1 MEARECQI
9 VQLQW
14 VISMKR
20 EKEDQKDRW
29 WQIWNILKTILR
41 HFISLSMQQ
50 EEDFRATNM
59 LQEDY
64 SEGMLNRQFGT
75 GERLK
80 ARMVLSSYLHQRKF
94 GSGLELRQEMQKRI
108 NARQQRS
115 NLSVVSGKF
124 VGKDE
129 SIDFMLAKS
138 ELQLHQCEND
148 QQLIENV

>member
-41 HFISLSMQQ
+41 HFVSLSMQQ

-80 ARMVLSSYLHQRKF
+80 ARMVLSSYLHYRKF

>member
-1 MEARECQI
+1 MQIRMKARECQI
-9 VQLQW
+9 VQFQW

-20 EKEDQKDRW
+20 EKEDQKDRY
-29 WQIWNILKTILR
+29 WQSWNIWKTILR
-41 HFISLSMQQ
+41 HFVSFSRQR

-64 SEGMLNRQFGT
+64 SDGMLNRWIGR

-94 GSGLELRQEMQKRI
+94 GSGLGLGQEMQKI

-115 NLSVVSGKF
+115 DLSIVSG
-124 VGKDE
+124 VNLQGK
-129 SIDFMLAKS
+129 M
-138 ELQLHQCEND
+138 N
-148 QQLIENV
+148 QLILCWLSLNYSYSNVKMTSS